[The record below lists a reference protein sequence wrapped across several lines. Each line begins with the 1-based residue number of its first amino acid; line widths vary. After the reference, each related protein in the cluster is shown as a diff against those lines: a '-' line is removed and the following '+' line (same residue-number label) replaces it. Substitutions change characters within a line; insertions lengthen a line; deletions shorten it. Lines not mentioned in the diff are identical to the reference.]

1 MPTLDDTAK
10 ELRKLALEYDI
21 KILLAKAPPNS
32 TFIPLPYKPIID
44 FVDYEH
50 ALRSPAFIHER
61 NCKSGDCFLCDNA
74 DAMIYESW
82 RDKLLGEAGT
92 DL

>member
-21 KILLAKAPPNS
+21 KVLLAKAPPD
-32 TFIPLPYKPIID
+32 TRIIPLPYKPIID

-61 NCKSGDCFLCDNA
+61 NCKSGDCFFCDNA
-74 DAMIYESW
+74 DAMIYET
-82 RDKLLGEAGT
+82 RRAKMLEEAGT